1 MKVFV
6 AGHNGLAGSALTRA
20 LLKRNYTVVTKDRES
35 LDLRDTVQVENFL
48 KAEKPE
54 WVFIAAAVVGG
65 IHANSTYP
73 VDFLLD
79 NLKIQNNL
87 IELSYKYGVKKLLF
101 LASNCMYPKMANQP
115 LKEEYLL
122 TGAFEITN
130 EAYAMAK
137 VSGVKLCKA
146 FNKQFGTNF
155 ISVVP
160 TTLYGPNDNYHKE
173 NAHVLPMLLR
183 RFHEAKVNDDKEVVM
198 WGTGTPTREFLHS
211 DDLAEACLMLMEKYN
226 ASDIGEIIN
235 IGSSEEISIKNLA
248 LKLKEVVGLSGE
260 IVMDSTKPDGAPRKL
275 LDSSRIFELGWRPK
289 ITFAEGILST
299 YNDFLNNPSTRK

>member
-6 AGHNGLAGSALTRA
+6 AGHNGLAGSALCRA
-20 LLKRNYTVVTKDRES
+20 LKNKNYTIITADRSE
-35 LDLRDTVQVENFL
+35 LDLTDNQKVDSFFANH
-48 KAEKPE
+48 KPD

-73 VDFLLD
+73 VNFLLD

-87 IELSYKYGVKKLLF
+87 IELSYKHNVKKLLF
-101 LASNCMYPKMANQP
+101 LASNCMYPKMATQP

-122 TGAFEITN
+122 TGPFETTN

-146 FNKQFGTNF
+146 FNKQYNTNF

-183 RFHEAKVNDDKEVVM
+183 RFHEAKASGDKEVVM

-211 DDLAEACLMLMEKYN
+211 DDLADACIMIMEKYD
-226 ASDIGEIIN
+226 AADIGEIIN
-235 IGSSEEISIKNLA
+235 VGSGIETSIKSLA
-248 LKLKEVVGLSGE
+248 MTLKEIVGLNAD

-275 LDSSRIFELGWRPK
+275 LESSRIFSLGWKPK
-289 ITFAEGILST
+289 VNFFDGVRST
-299 YNDFLNNPSTRK
+299 YEDFLNNPRTRK

>member
-6 AGHNGLAGSALTRA
+6 AGHNGLAGSAICRA
-20 LLKRNYTVVTKDRES
+20 LNNKNYNVLTVEKTE
-35 LDLRDTVQVENFL
+35 LDLRD
-48 KAEKPE
+48 AEKVDSFLGSEKPD

-65 IHANSTYP
+65 IHANSIYP
-73 VDFLLD
+73 VNFLLD

-87 IELSYKYGVKKLLF
+87 IESSHKHNVKKLMF
-101 LASNCMYPKMANQP
+101 LASNCMYPKMAAQP
-115 LKEEYLL
+115 IKEEYLL
-122 TGAFEITN
+122 TGPFEPTN

-146 FNKQFGTNF
+146 YNKQYGTNF

-183 RFHEAKVNDDKEVVM
+183 RFHEAKGNGDQEVVM

-211 DDLAEACLMLMEKYN
+211 DDLAEACLMIMEKYN
-226 ASDIGEIIN
+226 ASDIGEMIN
-235 IGSSEEISIKNLA
+235 IGSAVETSIKDLA
-248 LKLKEVVGLSGE
+248 MVLKEVVGLSAE
-260 IVMDSTKPDGAPRKL
+260 IIMDSTKPDGAPRKL
-275 LDSSRIFELGWRPK
+275 LESSRIFSLGWKPK
-289 ITFAEGILST
+289 VNFIDGVKST
-299 YNDFLNNPSTRK
+299 YEDFLNNPRTRK